1 MKDSK
6 GILIIIV
13 IIVLGILAY
22 GLLRKDPVV
31 STPNQTDNNNDTAQ
45 VESVAGCYVATAGKD
60 LYTLNIQMQTEENV
74 SGKLAFKN
82 FEKDSSSGIFTG
94 KYENGILLGDY
105 TFQSEGLQSQMQ
117 VIFKKEG
124 DNFVRGYGPV
134 DSETG
139 TKFTDLSQI
148 TFDSSSTLSL
158 FEKGEC
164 VE

>member
-6 GILIIIV
+6 GILVIIV

-22 GLLRKDPVV
+22 GLFRKDPVV
-31 STPNQTDNNNDTAQ
+31 STPNPSNDDNTAQ
-45 VESVAGCYVATAGKD
+45 VESVAGCYVATTGKD

-82 FEKDSSSGIFTG
+82 FEKDSSTGVFTG
-94 KYENGILLGDY
+94 KYKDGILLGDY
-105 TFQSEGLQSQMQ
+105 TFQSEGMQSQMQ
-117 VIFKKEG
+117 VIFKKEE
-124 DNFVRGYGPV
+124 DNFIRGYGPV

-139 TKFTDLSQI
+139 TKFTDLSEI

-158 FEKGEC
+158 FKKGEC
-164 VE
+164 VK

>member
-6 GILIIIV
+6 GILIVIV
-13 IIVLGILAY
+13 IIILGILAY
-22 GLLRKDPVV
+22 GLFRKDTVV
-31 STPNQTDNNNDTAQ
+31 STKNPSNDDNTAQ
-45 VESVAGCYVATAGKD
+45 VESVAGCYVSTTGRD
-60 LYTLNIQMQTEENV
+60 LYTLNIQMQTEEKV

-94 KYENGILLGDY
+94 TYKDGILLGDY
-105 TFQSEGLQSQMQ
+105 TFQSEGMLSQMQ

-139 TKFTDLSQI
+139 SKFTDLSKI
-148 TFDSSSTLSL
+148 TFDSASTLSL

>member
-6 GILIIIV
+6 GILIVIV

-22 GLLRKDPVV
+22 GLFRKDTVV
-31 STPNQTDNNNDTAQ
+31 STPNPSDNNDTAQ
-45 VESVAGCYVATAGKD
+45 VESVAGCYVSTTGRD
-60 LYTLNIQMQTEENV
+60 LYTLNIQMQTGENV

-94 KYENGILLGDY
+94 KYKDGILLGDY

-139 TKFTDLSQI
+139 TKFTDLSEI

>member
-1 MKDSK
+1 MKDSR
-6 GILIIIV
+6 GILIVIV

-22 GLLRKDPVV
+22 GLSRKNSVV
-31 STPNQTDNNNDTAQ
+31 STSNQTDNDNTVQ
-45 VESVAGCYVATAGKD
+45 TESVAGCYVATTGKD
-60 LYTLNIQMQTEENV
+60 IYTLNIEMQTEENV

-94 KYENGILLGDY
+94 KYENGILLADY
-105 TFQSEGLQSQMQ
+105 TFQSEGMQSQMQ

-148 TFDSSSTLSL
+148 NFDSSSTLSL
-158 FEKGEC
+158 FEKTEC

>member
-6 GILIIIV
+6 GILIVIV

-22 GLLRKDPVV
+22 GLFKKDTFV
-31 STPNQTDNNNDTAQ
+31 STPNPSNNDNTAQ
-45 VESVAGCYVATAGKD
+45 VESVAGCYVSTTGKD
-60 LYTLNIQMQTEENV
+60 VYTLNIQMQTEEKV

-94 KYENGILLGDY
+94 TYKDGILLGDY
-105 TFQSEGLQSQMQ
+105 TFQSEGMLSQMQ

-124 DNFVRGYGPV
+124 DNFVRGYGSV

>member
-6 GILIIIV
+6 GILIIIA

-22 GLLRKDPVV
+22 GLFRKDTVV
-31 STPNQTDNNNDTAQ
+31 STPNQADNNNDTAQ
-45 VESVAGCYVATAGKD
+45 VESVAGCYIATTSKD
-60 LYTLNIQMQTEENV
+60 VYTLNIQMQTEENV

-82 FEKDSSSGIFTG
+82 FEKDSSSGLFTG
-94 KYENGILLGDY
+94 TYKDGILLADY
-105 TFQSEGLQSQMQ
+105 TFQSEGMQSQMQ

-134 DSETG
+134 DDESG
-139 TKFTDLSQI
+139 TKFTDLNAI
-148 TFDSSSTLSL
+148 TYDSSSTLSL

>member
-6 GILIIIV
+6 GILIIIA
-13 IIVLGILAY
+13 IIILGILAY
-22 GLLRKDPVV
+22 GLFRKDTVV
-31 STPNQTDNNNDTAQ
+31 STKNPSNDDNTAQ
-45 VESVAGCYVATAGKD
+45 VESVAGCYVSTTGRD
-60 LYTLNIQMQTEENV
+60 LYTLNIQMQTGENV

-94 KYENGILLGDY
+94 TYKDGILLGDY
-105 TFQSEGLQSQMQ
+105 TFQSEGMLSQMQ

-139 TKFTDLSQI
+139 SKFTDLSEI